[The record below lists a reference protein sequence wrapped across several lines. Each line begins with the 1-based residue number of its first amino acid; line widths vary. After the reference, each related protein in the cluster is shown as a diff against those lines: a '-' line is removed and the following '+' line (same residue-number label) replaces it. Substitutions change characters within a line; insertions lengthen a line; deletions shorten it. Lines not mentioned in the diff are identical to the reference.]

1 VEELNGKDANIKDE
15 MERFEYRENFSTSLR
30 ELRIPRHVT
39 LFALTFIT
47 TTMAGVEWVGKDPFD
62 LLNFKYGI
70 TYSILLLLVL
80 GTHEFGH
87 FFYSIKHKVK
97 ATLPFFIP
105 FPVLPGMLNFGTLG
119 AVIRTRSVVPS
130 RKAIFDI
137 GVSGPIAGFIVSTL
151 ILIFGFTHLPS
162 KEYILSIHPDF
173 NFSNNSV
180 PNSEGVPLVFGNTIL
195 FKLLESF
202 LTNPHEEF
210 VPPMS
215 EIYHYPFLC
224 VGWFG
229 LFVTAMNLLPI
240 GQLDGGHM
248 IYAMFEKRHRFIA
261 RSFFLIILTI
271 GLLGLLP
278 VFGIESQIGWSGWL
292 LWCAILFIVV
302 KLDHPPVLDLEP
314 LDKKRQ
320 IVGWLTILIFIVSFS
335 PTPFIISL
343 R

>member
-1 VEELNGKDANIKDE
+1 
-15 MERFEYRENFSTSLR
+15 MESFEYREPFTISLR
-30 ELRIPRHVT
+30 ELRITRHII
-39 LFALTFIT
+39 LFVLTFIT

-62 LLNFKYGI
+62 LLNFKFGI
-70 TYSILLLLVL
+70 TYSVLLLLVL

-87 FFYSIKHKVK
+87 FFYSVKHKVK

-105 FPVLPGMLNFGTLG
+105 FPVMPGMLNFGTLG
-119 AVIRTRSVVPS
+119 AVIRTKSVVPS

-137 GVSGPIAGFIVSTL
+137 GVSGPIAGFVVSTL
-151 ILIFGFTHLPS
+151 ILIFGFTHLPP

-173 NFSNNSV
+173 NFATNSV
-180 PNSEGVPLVFGNTIL
+180 PNSGGVPLVFGNTIL
-195 FKLLESF
+195 YKLLELI
-202 LTNPHEEF
+202 LTNPHKEF

-248 IYAMFEKRHRFIA
+248 IYAMVERRHRFIA
-261 RSFFLIILTI
+261 RAFFIIILSI

-278 VFGIESQIGWSGWL
+278 VFGIESEIGWSGWL
-292 LWCAILFIVV
+292 FWCAILFFVV
-302 KLDHPPVLDLEP
+302 KLDHPPVIDLEP
-314 LDKKRQ
+314 LDRKRQ
-320 IVGWLTILIFIVSFS
+320 VVGWLTIIIFIVSFS